1 MVAEEIA
8 LENREKM
15 LEGYSKEK
23 CEEKASFVQKNGE
36 SNEKKSFTLKF
47 LFELFNWRKY
57 EFK

>member
-23 CEEKASFVQKNGE
+23 REEKASSVHLDGGF
-36 SNEKKSFTLKF
+36 NEKKSHTSPCV
-47 LFELFNWRKY
+47 
-57 EFK
+57 